1 MLNLW
6 NSKPRTLL
14 EAIQERIGEARHL
27 EQTQPSRQNSRRQE
41 TKKQL
46 EAENQ
51 QQVNERLMTL
61 RF

>member
-14 EAIQERIGEARHL
+14 EAIQERVGEVRRL
-27 EQTQPSRQNSRRQE
+27 EQTQPSRQTSRRQE
-41 TKKQL
+41 IQKQR